1 MKIIEFTYFLWRNR
15 MSLGPLGVNER
26 NEVSLKVRNFFVLSI
41 FSISDVVIVGQFD
54 RLEAGISIK
63 MLK

>member
-1 MKIIEFTYFLWRNR
+1 